1 MKNILTT
8 RPALI
13 SVLFFV
19 ILSFSSCSDNDL
31 PFAFIF
37 PGGALALLVGSIA
50 IGIVVGIKNMLFK
63 KKEDNNITV
72 YESPFVIILI
82 IIVGY
87 IILNMIYKSI

>member
-8 RPALI
+8 RPSLI
-13 SVLFFV
+13 PVLFFV

-31 PFAFIF
+31 PFVFIF
-37 PGGALALLVGSIA
+37 PGGALALLVGGIA
-50 IGIVVGIKNMLFK
+50 IGIVVNIKNMLFK
-63 KKEDNNITV
+63 KKEDNTK
-72 YESPFVIILI
+72 YEYDTTFLVIVS